1 MHWTSRP
8 PLDPTPRLLPTSA
21 YGTVRHMSR
30 AVKVLHEKVRTA
42 EGIVVEFK
50 VWRVRDIRRYPEG
63 FRYSFFA
70 VRDGVVLVGYDNH
83 VPKGHHRHFGGKQ
96 EPYAFEGL
104 DKLRADFKRD
114 LERARLRITEGA

>member
-1 MHWTSRP
+1 MHVGLHASPRCLPRLGDAIASNGIGQTAPTSPGRCRARAPSARP
-8 PLDPTPRLLPTSA
+8 RLETRDPTPRLLPTSA

-50 VWRVRDIRRYPEG
+50 VWRVTDIRRYPEA

-70 VRDGVVLVGYDNH
+70 ARDGV
-83 VPKGHHRHFGGKQ
+83 R
-96 EPYAFEGL
+96 
-104 DKLRADFKRD
+104 
-114 LERARLRITEGA
+114 